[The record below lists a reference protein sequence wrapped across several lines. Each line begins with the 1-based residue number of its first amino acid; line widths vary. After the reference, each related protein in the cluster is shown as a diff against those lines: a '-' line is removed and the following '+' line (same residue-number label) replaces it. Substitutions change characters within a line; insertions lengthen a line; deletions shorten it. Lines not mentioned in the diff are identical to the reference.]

1 ASLTKTYPND
11 TYFDWAPNI
20 TQGPKAWTITTGS
33 NSDTL
38 GIIDVDQFN
47 QNHADLENNYSGVF
61 GGTNTLGTTN
71 WHGTGCASHA
81 CAELNNNAGISG
93 AAGGWGSTKGIL
105 WMPYRINSTAANVT
119 AVSWMVNNNAC
130 VITQSALYLATPE
143 ILEDAYASALAS
155 DVLTFAA
162 AGNDNNDVA
171 TNMWPAYFDC
181 VIGVGGIDNFGRH
194 WAWDDTTGS
203 CYGDWVDITAPADAH
218 WTCTAT
224 GYDGGSGG
232 TSWATP
238 RTAGIAALVVNYRN
252 IRGEALKEVILR
264 TADASDHLN
273 QNLYSYGANPYGLTG
288 HGRVSAYEAIMVQD
302 RNVSVNWVAA
312 SSGFNPYVNCYD
324 QYLDFDAQDATYGR
338 HSHGLVPY
346 IAVTPKAMVQNR
358 GKTAESFYVTATS
371 TGYSSTKLVSGL
383 ASGEGVIVEFDPF
396 TPGTNGSY
404 TLTVT
409 ANLTGDQNT
418 NNDDFSINL
427 TCSYTDTLQCD
438 GGDWNV
444 QYTDA
449 WAGLGNIF
457 YTRPSVYAQGIA
469 GRYWPHNKRRSKY
482 SGVFIGHMDL

>member
-1 ASLTKTYPND
+1 
-11 TYFDWAPNI
+11 
-20 TQGPKAWTITTGS
+20 
-33 NSDTL
+33 
-38 GIIDVDQFN
+38 
-47 QNHADLENNYSGVF
+47 
-61 GGTNTLGTTN
+61 
-71 WHGTGCASHA
+71 
-81 CAELNNNAGISG
+81 
-93 AAGGWGSTKGIL
+93 
-105 WMPYRINSTAANVT
+105 
-119 AVSWMVNNNAC
+119 
-130 VITQSALYLATPE
+130 
-143 ILEDAYASALAS
+143 
-155 DVLTFAA
+155 
-162 AGNDNNDVA
+162 
-171 TNMWPAYFDC
+171 
-181 VIGVGGIDNFGRH
+181 
-194 WAWDDTTGS
+194 
-203 CYGDWVDITAPADAH
+203 
-218 WTCTAT
+218 
-224 GYDGGSGG
+224 
-232 TSWATP
+232 
-238 RTAGIAALVVNYRN
+238 
-252 IRGEALKEVILR
+252 
-264 TADASDHLN
+264 
-273 QNLYSYGANPYGLTG
+273 
-288 HGRVSAYEAIMVQD
+288 
-302 RNVSVNWVAA
+302 
-312 SSGFNPYVNCYD
+312 
-324 QYLDFDAQDATYGR
+324 DFDAQDATYGR